1 VKLFAGIDG
10 GQSHTL
16 ALVGD
21 ERGRILG
28 RGLAGPADEVG
39 AGSDSTRLRDALQ
52 GALGAALAGASL
64 SPDCALE
71 AVVAGVSGYEGRVY
85 GTPPSF
91 NAAKTKL
98 LHDAPVAWAAA
109 LGGEPGVVAI
119 AGTGSVAYAMASN
132 GASVTVGGW
141 GYLFGD
147 EGSAFWIATEALRFA
162 LSFEDAGHE
171 DALSAAAR
179 VAFSQSGLR
188 ALARAFYAG
197 EVNRSE
203 IASFAPRVIAFARE
217 KHGAANGI
225 VRGAAAAVVGN
236 AVLCATRLRLER
248 PNVAFVGGLIADEFF
263 SQTID
268 AALSERAPTLNR
280 VVPRYEPAAGALL
293 LAYREAGLDI
303 RSLDFARDDRA

>member
-39 AGSDSTRLRDALQ
+39 ASPDSTRLRDALS
-52 GALGAALAGASL
+52 GALSAALANA
-64 SPDCALE
+64 ALPLGS
-71 AVVAGVSGYEGRVY
+71 ALDAIVAGISGYEGRVY
-85 GTPPSF
+85 GTPPAF
-91 NAAKTKL
+91 KAVKTVL
-98 LHDAPVAWAAA
+98 QHDAPIAHAAA
-109 LGGEPGVVAI
+109 LGGEFGIVVI
-119 AGTGSVAYAMASN
+119 AGTGSVAYAVASS

-162 LSFEDAGHE
+162 MSFEDAGH
-171 DALSAAAR
+171 DDVLSRAAR
-179 VAFSQSGLR
+179 ETFARSTLH

-197 EVNRSE
+197 ELSRKE
-203 IASFAPRVIAFARE
+203 IANFAPRVLAFARE
-217 KHGAANGI
+217 KHDAAGGI
-225 VRGAAAAVVGN
+225 VHGAAAALVGY
-236 AVLCATRLRLER
+236 ASLCATRLKLQR
-248 PNVAFVGGLIADEFF
+248 PKVAFVGGLIADDFF
-263 SQTID
+263 SHSID
-268 AALSERAPTLNR
+268 KALAERAPALNR

-303 RSLDFARDDRA
+303 RSLDDARDDRT